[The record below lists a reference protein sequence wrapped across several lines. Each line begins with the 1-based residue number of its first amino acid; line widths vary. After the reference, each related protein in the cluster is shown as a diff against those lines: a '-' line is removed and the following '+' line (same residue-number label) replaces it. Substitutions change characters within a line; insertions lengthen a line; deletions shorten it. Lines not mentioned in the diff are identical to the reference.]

1 MLISIKKIF
10 YYLFLTFMRVVL
22 KDEIAL
28 FDESLELYQM
38 ASKSGNF

>member
-1 MLISIKKIF
+1 MLISVKKIF
-10 YYLFLTFMRVVL
+10 LYLFLMFLRVAL
-22 KDEIAL
+22 KDQIAL